1 VPAPPAELSYQEND
15 HDKDNQHTAVA
26 NAICD
31 HNGAAGADQ
40 SNGREVGVALISTSC
55 GHMATQA
62 LILAAGRGSRL
73 GPRTADVP
81 KPLLQ
86 VGPRTLVEHQL
97 EAFSEA
103 GIGPVGMVVGY
114 QADEIAEVV
123 GIRAEYISNNR
134 WSATNSLYSFLQAKQ
149 WVRGDLIIANCD
161 ILLHPEIINRLVRTG
176 GDAFAYD
183 SGSGHGLEHMKV
195 ELRDHHLVRMSK
207 TLPPEAVS
215 GENVGLLYLKAD
227 SVQLLFTIAER
238 IIDEGG
244 TKEWLGIAVQEL
256 GRHRKLRAVD
266 VYGLPWAE
274 IDFAFDLDRARKQVW
289 PAIRG
294 RRSRPRPVMAA
305 IAGVAATTI
314 VLVGALNVSKPAVD
328 AQPWAQWDT
337 ANLNSDG
344 TIILRDGERQQMWWL
359 LPEGK
364 ELTVEVCC
372 SRNFRVESRV
382 VLIGDAPALPY
393 SIRIAV
399 DREATDWKVHSA
411 RLGGTT
417 THESAPVSI
426 PVYDYVTIDESVSV
440 FRIEGSAPRDA
451 PILVRIRVAQTLFDD
466 ETIARDPFAG
476 LVADGPA
483 GLRNSTARA
492 RARLSGTAAKLGQ
505 VGHVGPL

>member
-1 VPAPPAELSYQEND
+1 
-15 HDKDNQHTAVA
+15 
-26 NAICD
+26 
-31 HNGAAGADQ
+31 
-40 SNGREVGVALISTSC
+40 
-55 GHMATQA
+55 MATQA

-134 WSATNSLYSFLQAKQ
+134 WSATNSLYSFLQARQ
-149 WVRGDLIIANCD
+149 WVGGDLIIANCD
-161 ILLHPEIINRLVRTG
+161 ILLHPEIINRVVRTG
-176 GDAFAYD
+176 GDTFAYD

-215 GENVGLLYLKAD
+215 GENVGLLYLKAE

-238 IIDEGG
+238 IVNEGG
-244 TKEWLGIAVQEL
+244 SKEWLGIAVQEL
-256 GRHRKLRAVD
+256 AQHRKLRAVD

-305 IAGVAATTI
+305 IAGVAAI
-314 VLVGALNVSKPAVD
+314 SLVLVGALKASKPVAD
-328 AQPWAQWDT
+328 AQPLAQWET
-337 ANLNSDG
+337 ENLDSEG
-344 TIILRDGERQQMWWL
+344 KIILRDGERRQTWWL
-359 LPEGK
+359 LPEGE

-372 SRNFRVESRV
+372 SRNVRVESRV
-382 VLIGDAPALPY
+382 VVIGGAPALPY
-393 SIRIAV
+393 SVRIAV
-399 DREATDWKVHSA
+399 DGETTGWKMHSA

-440 FRIEGSAPRDA
+440 LKIEGSAPRGS
-451 PILVRIRVAQTLFDD
+451 PILVRIQVAKTLFDD
-466 ETIARDPFAG
+466 EIIARDPYAG
-476 LVADGPA
+476 LVADTPPGF
-483 GLRNSTARA
+483 RISTALTRI
-492 RARLSGTAAKLGQ
+492 RLLGTAAMVGQ
-505 VGHVGPL
+505 VGHVRPL